1 MKINSKNSETLN
13 LHYGKWIC
21 VNKKTFGSFRVGPK
35 KLDYKWA
42 VYPSLGAH
50 LEHISQIQIYLT
62 SSKSLQILHT
72 WSPTQ
77 T

>member
-1 MKINSKNSETLN
+1 MKINSKNSESSN
-13 LHYGKWIC
+13 LQYIDWIG

-35 KLDYKWA
+35 KLDYKWD

-72 WSPTQ
+72 WSHTQ

>member
-1 MKINSKNSETLN
+1 MNINSKNSETSN
-13 LHYGKWIC
+13 LHYGKWID
-21 VNKKTFGSFRVGPK
+21 VNKKTFGSFRVGPN

-50 LEHISQIQIYLT
+50 LEHISQIQTSLT
-62 SSKSLQILHT
+62 SSKWPQILHT